1 MPTRDEAKRLLNHL
15 EGLAFEALGP
25 EHPNTNRVRDNSAR
39 SLSDMGHADEALA
52 HSQAAEASHK
62 KVLGPDHY
70 WSKDSAGLSTRGQSV
85 VERNEGP
92 PLPPPKLSTTTK
104 EVGNETKGVRI
115 LACSKLEEVQQPSLD
130 PTPNPPLAKA
140 EVTEIQR
147 KFEEVWYARREKSE
161 AQALSALS
169 SSRAG
174 AAAPHRGPQR
184 LG

>member
-1 MPTRDEAKRLLNHL
+1 MPTRDEAKRRLDHL
-15 EGLAFEALGP
+15 EGLAFDALGP

-39 SLSDMGHADEALA
+39 SLSDMGHADEAFA
-52 HSQAAEASHK
+52 HSQVAEASHK

-104 EVGNETKGVRI
+104 EASNETKGVRI
-115 LACSKLEEVQQPSLD
+115 LARSKLEKVQQPSLD
-130 PTPNPPLAKA
+130 PPNPPLPKP

-147 KFEEVWYARREKSE
+147 KFEEVWYARRGNSKAQAFARRILSSE
-161 AQALSALS
+161 ARNL
-169 SSRAG
+169 
-174 AAAPHRGPQR
+174 
-184 LG
+184 